1 MEWIKAILLVLAIF
15 GVIGVSEILR
25 KIFQFDPEVTRKV
38 IHIAVGV
45 FVFPAPLIFKS
56 SLPVILI
63 ALFFIVL
70 NFLSLK
76 LKVFKGMDSVERQTY
91 GTVYYPLAFLIL
103 VIAFW
108 NSYPAIIS
116 ISMLILAL
124 GDAFAAIVGESVK
137 NPKLYNLTGDRKSVQ
152 GSLSMFITSFL
163 VVLTFLILTD
173 NSKLWWGDVL
183 NLPVEKIILISLL
196 TALFVSVVE
205 GIGSYGFD
213 NLFIPLGSAFMLHLL
228 VVADKLNQSLLAFSL
243 AVLIAVV
250 SYRLKF
256 LSLSGSVGTFLL
268 AVIIFSVGGW
278 KWTIPILAFF
288 VLSSIISKMGRKR
301 REKFDLIFEK
311 TSTRDIYQVLANG
324 GVAGLIALI
333 YHFYP
338 RELLYYVY
346 LASVSAA
353 TFDTWATEIGTL
365 FLSKPRLITNLK
377 PVEPGVS
384 GGVSLK
390 GTLGGL
396 IGSIFIFLSATIW
409 IKWSLF
415 KLVSVVLAGFIG
427 SFVDS
432 LLGATIQAQYKCNVC
447 SKITEKVFHCG
458 EVTDLIHG
466 KVWINNDFVNFVC
479 TTSGALAGLIIMIV

>member
-1 MEWIKAILLVLAIF
+1 M
-15 GVIGVSEILR
+15 
-25 KIFQFDPEVTRKV
+25 
-38 IHIAVGV
+38 
-45 FVFPAPLIFKS
+45 
-56 SLPVILI
+56 
-63 ALFFIVL
+63 
-70 NFLSLK
+70 K

-377 PVEPGVS
+377 PVEP
-384 GGVSLK
+384 
-390 GTLGGL
+390 
-396 IGSIFIFLSATIW
+396 
-409 IKWSLF
+409 
-415 KLVSVVLAGFIG
+415 
-427 SFVDS
+427 
-432 LLGATIQAQYKCNVC
+432 
-447 SKITEKVFHCG
+447 
-458 EVTDLIHG
+458 
-466 KVWINNDFVNFVC
+466 
-479 TTSGALAGLIIMIV
+479 